1 MPEIVDLTL
10 PLSGETRVFPGYPR
24 PIIHKWTTIKE
35 EGYYSNM
42 VFMVEHSGTHV
53 DSPAHFVEGAPTIDE
68 VPPSKF
74 VAEGV
79 VLDFTSKEPGQ
90 AITAGEIRE
99 ALGKLGVE
107 SGRGLYLLIAMGWD
121 TAPDDVWLKYPYLT
135 EDAARLIASM
145 GFEGIGLDSPS
156 PDYAPFM
163 VHKILLPQGI
173 LIVENMAGLTR
184 LAGQRF
190 KMIMA
195 PMKIKGGS
203 AAPVRVLAILE

>member
-1 MPEIVDLTL
+1 MAEIVDLTL

-42 VFMVEHSGTHV
+42 LFLVEHSGTHV

-79 VLDFTSKEPGQ
+79 VVDFTSKEPGQ
-90 AITAGEIRE
+90 AITAGELRE
-99 ALGKLGVE
+99 ALGKLNVE

-121 TAPDDVWLKYPYLT
+121 RVPDDVWLKYPYLT
-135 EDAARLIASM
+135 EDAAKLIASM

-190 KMIMA
+190 KLVVA

-203 AAPVRVLAILE
+203 AAPVRALAILD